1 MTVKNMS
8 IVSLICGIIGFG
20 GSFVPFAEYV
30 APLCS
35 IAGIVLGAIAL
46 SRINKGIEPENKSI
60 ALAGLICGIISA
72 AGGVYALSCK
82 MCGICT
88 ATGMGVFAE
97 LFEMFE

>member
-8 IVSLICGIIGFG
+8 IVSLICGIVGFG

-35 IAGIVLGAIAL
+35 IVGIVLGAVAL
-46 SRINKGIEPENKSI
+46 SRINKGIEPENKSV

-72 AGGVYALSCK
+72 GGGLFAISCR
-82 MCGICT
+82 MCGLCT
-88 ATGMGVFAE
+88 ATGMGVFSQI
-97 LFEMFE
+97 LDNI